1 MIHDGEFGNGL
12 ASWLGCSSANG
23 PVERSPLVD
32 MFTRHTK
39 FAADEPEE
47 FGGSNQGP
55 VSLELLSEAYL
66 SSLGILSRVAA
77 QEMDFELKEIETS

>member
-1 MIHDGEFGNGL
+1 MMANLGTVWLVGL
-12 ASWLGCSSANG
+12 VVQARMD

-55 VSLELLSEAYL
+55 VSLEQLLEAYL

-77 QEMDFELKEIETS
+77 KEMDFELKEIETS